1 MSIYDQ
7 KLNTKQLEY
16 KCGKCGGSEYYVTA
30 QVMSQGR
37 TNTFTKNV
45 QVAMC
50 KVCDIQMLS
59 SAKKNTKIAQL
70 FAIIAFVVLVVGIAT
85 TFAISAVG

>member
-1 MSIYDQ
+1 MYDH
-7 KLNTKQLEY
+7 KLNTKQLDY
-16 KCGKCGGSEYYVTA
+16 KCGKCGGSDYYVTA

-45 QVAMC
+45 QIAMC

-59 SAKKNTKIAQL
+59 SAKQSTKIAQL
-70 FAIIAFVVLVVGIAT
+70 FAIIAFVVIVVGIAT
-85 TFAISAVG
+85 AVAISAIG

>member
-45 QVAMC
+45 EVAIC

-59 SAKKNTKIAQL
+59 SAKKNVKTAQGI
-70 FAIIAFVVLVVGIAT
+70 AIIGLTLLFVVGCIV
-85 TFAISAVG
+85 FAISAIN